1 MRNMSHD
8 MDVKNM
14 PHVSLRPDTFI
25 LDLQLMVEFL
35 FHLLTFKSDPRNTN
49 TRLVNMYT
57 VSAR

>member
-14 PHVSLRPDTFI
+14 PHVSLRSDTFI

-35 FHLLTFKSDPRNTN
+35 FHLRQTPETQ
-49 TRLVNMYT
+49 TPV
-57 VSAR
+57 